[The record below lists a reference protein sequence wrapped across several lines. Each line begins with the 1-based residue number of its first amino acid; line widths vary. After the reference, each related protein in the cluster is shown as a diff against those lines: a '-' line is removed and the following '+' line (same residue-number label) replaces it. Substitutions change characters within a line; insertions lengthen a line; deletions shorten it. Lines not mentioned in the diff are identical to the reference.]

1 MPTEVTVGNH
11 LGSLCEAE
19 DDVPQ
24 SLIENARKAEPHA
37 SQKDKYLPENFDVA
51 QFNFKGP
58 LVIEHKPV
66 FTTVYLFVTQCG
78 FYDRFY
84 KRLYLYWIKSQIC
97 AENSPVPQKTTM
109 KWKWACKSACF
120 YFNFL
125 TKSLYIYSLQVESL
139 EYIYACMCAAH
150 LRPCVCICACIKLNT

>member
-1 MPTEVTVGNH
+1 MKKQYGDNIIGNYVELEYEAFNKNIVNTNSAHKCRWEVSIRNH
-11 LGSLCEAE
+11 LGSLGETE

-66 FTTVYLFVTQCG
+66 FTTVHLFVTQC
-78 FYDRFY
+78 
-84 KRLYLYWIKSQIC
+84 
-97 AENSPVPQKTTM
+97 P
-109 KWKWACKSACF
+109 
-120 YFNFL
+120 
-125 TKSLYIYSLQVESL
+125 IYELL
-139 EYIYACMCAAH
+139 
-150 LRPCVCICACIKLNT
+150 L